1 MTFSRTLF
9 NLGFLTSDDS
19 RLRIAQV
26 SHPERG
32 NIHEAEQPSRGGG
45 GGASEGAALTQ
56 QHHGHGP
63 GLVRSARSESH
74 RIDTPDASS
83 HFTAPPLMS
92 APELLYTTTTARH
105 LRFASGPHPLP
116 PNSFLPSAAASL
128 RSSFVHG
135 FPHRIRSL
143 LCEARQGISPD
154 HLSSCLICEIIRLW
168 VGF

>member
-83 HFTAPPLMS
+83 QAQLRRSCPHPSYYILLLRPATFASLAVRTRCLQTHFSRAPP
-92 APELLYTTTTARH
+92 R
-105 LRFASGPHPLP
+105 ASVPA
-116 PNSFLPSAAASL
+116 SSMASL
-128 RSSFVHG
+128 TGSALSFARLVKVYR
-135 FPHRIRSL
+135 RITSRVAWSV
-143 LCEARQGISPD
+143 R
-154 HLSSCLICEIIRLW
+154 
-168 VGF
+168 